1 MASNINP
8 LYPEAGSAT
17 TQSVRDNFAAAQAEI
32 EALQSGK
39 EDAGTAAAEVAA
51 HETSF
56 DHDLLALIAPASVP
70 ASPSAT
76 GTPGQWA
83 WGSPYLYW
91 CVETDTWV
99 RVVPAR
105 SWT

>member
-1 MASNINP
+1 MASNIDESIP
-8 LYPEAGSAT
+8 VDGTDIDADPIRA
-17 TQSVRDNFAAAQAEI
+17 NFAAAKAEI
-32 EALQSGK
+32 EALQASG
-39 EDAGTAAAEVAA
+39 EPV
-51 HETSF
+51 
-56 DHDLLALIAPASVP
+56 SVP